1 MGNVRYIFKILSND
15 HERLTVETVEAKG
28 QGPSVIS
35 LS

>member
-1 MGNVRYIFKILSND
+1 MENVQYIFKMLSND

-28 QGPSVIS
+28 PSVIS

>member
-1 MGNVRYIFKILSND
+1 MDNVRYILKILSND

>member
-1 MGNVRYIFKILSND
+1 MDNVRYIFKILSND
-15 HERLTVETVEAKG
+15 QERLTVETVEAKG